1 MNTNQDTIPF
11 GGNLVICCSTGN
23 GGDGRFSCLITDQIP
38 DLNLV
43 RSGQAFPMFIYEYE
57 TREKG
62 KPDGHPIK
70 NHHRAVIFRR

>member
-1 MNTNQDTIPF
+1 MYANKDEIPF

-57 TREKG
+57 TREESKT
-62 KPDGHPIK
+62 
-70 NHHRAVIFRR
+70 

>member
-43 RSGQAFPMFIYEYE
+43 RSGQAFPMFIYEY
-57 TREKG
+57 
-62 KPDGHPIK
+62 
-70 NHHRAVIFRR
+70 